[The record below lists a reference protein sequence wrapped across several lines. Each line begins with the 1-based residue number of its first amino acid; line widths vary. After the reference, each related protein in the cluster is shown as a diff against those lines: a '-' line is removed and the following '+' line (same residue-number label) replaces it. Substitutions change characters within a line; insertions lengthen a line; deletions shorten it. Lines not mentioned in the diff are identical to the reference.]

1 MSQKKGFSY
10 TFRKYPLFRAF
21 LAFLFIAIA
30 VSVTVV
36 LLHQSKKLPF
46 ISTLDP
52 SVSESGELVTIS
64 GAHFG
69 TMRSD
74 SYVELGGNRLISSA
88 YSTWTDDVIQ
98 LIIPY
103 NANDGLLYVVT
114 PNGRSNP
121 VVFACRTT
129 IPVPVKPDA
138 ETLLPA
144 ITTLSANQGA
154 IGTVITITGN
164 HFGTLR
170 NNSCVWF
177 SAVSEKAKDAASIA
191 CSEADCD
198 YLFWSDQ
205 EIQIRVPDG
214 AETGNIWIE
223 TAKGLSNK
231 IPFTVSVPAGSKT
244 YKDERI
250 YLLELTEDISNVV
263 SSDQGMITL
272 YTPFPPT
279 NARQRISQLT
289 ESFPEPIIEKY
300 LNTVVYQLPVK
311 NGLTQKTAVKSVFK
325 VHVWNVETSV
335 TNKSAKQGTAAE
347 TYYASYM
354 RSDSVVPSDDE
365 ALIELS
371 DTIVGKEKAPYNKA
385 KLIYDYVTKEI
396 ALLSK
401 TRAAEASVQD
411 LLETKEGDAYD
422 MAILFTALCRAQE
435 IPAVPVSGV
444 LVNSNLSTENHWW
457 SEFYLD
463 SVGWIPVDPGL
474 GAGKTADCSKNI
486 EDPAT
491 WYFGNMDSQHI
502 AFSRGYNTIKSAQQS
517 GKKVYRPKTFALQSV
532 WEEASDETTS
542 YSSYWSPVIVQGVY

>member
-1 MSQKKGFSY
+1 MSPKKGFSY

-21 LAFLFIAIA
+21 LAFLFIVIA
-30 VSVTVV
+30 VSVTII
-36 LLHQSKKLPF
+36 LLHQAKKLPF
-46 ISTLDP
+46 ITTLDP

-64 GAHFG
+64 GGHFG

-88 YSTWTDDVIQ
+88 YTTWTDDVIQ

-121 VVFACRTT
+121 VVFTCRTT

-154 IGTVITITGN
+154 VGTVITITGN

-170 NNSCVWF
+170 NSSCVWF
-177 SAVSEKAKDAASIA
+177 SAVSEKVKDNACTA
-191 CSEADCD
+191 CSDADCD

-231 IPFTVSVPAGSKT
+231 IPFTVTVPAGSKS

-250 YLLELTEDISNVV
+250 YLLELTEDISNVI

-272 YTPFPPT
+272 YTPYPPT
-279 NARQRISQLT
+279 SAQQRISQLT
-289 ESFPEPIIEKY
+289 ESSPEPIIEKY
-300 LNTVVYQLPVK
+300 LNTVVYQIPVK

-325 VHVWNVETSV
+325 VHVWTVETSV

-354 RSDSVVPSDDE
+354 RGDSVVPSDNE

-385 KLIYDYVTKEI
+385 RLIYNYVTKEI
-396 ALLSK
+396 ALLNK
-401 TRAAEASVQD
+401 TRPAEASVLD
-411 LLETKEGDAYD
+411 LLETKEGDSYD
-422 MAILFTALCRAQE
+422 MAILFTALCRAQG

-444 LVNSNLSTENHWW
+444 LVHNNISTENHWW